1 MSWGQASHLQE
12 GVGDCED
19 VHRLIDELTN
29 IRVRVGWPQRGRGG
43 HKRAAES
50 DRALVFGMIRRKLY
64 GVSVG
69 LDQWSPLKN
78 CQMPG
83 KAAAQGQRVETL
95 ELNKQA

>member
-29 IRVRVGWPQRGRGG
+29 IRVRVCWPQ
-43 HKRAAES
+43 
-50 DRALVFGMIRRKLY
+50 MT
-64 GVSVG
+64 
-69 LDQWSPLKN
+69 
-78 CQMPG
+78 G

-95 ELNKQA
+95 ELNRQAQN